1 MSYNVIYER
10 FKEIT
15 YKQRFSEWT
24 KKTNKASGS

>member
-10 FKEIT
+10 FKGIT

-24 KKTNKASGS
+24 KKKQGQ